1 MKKILLTLIMT
12 CTFAIGMQAQ
22 EIYKEVKN
30 LQKKVETIV
39 NDSTKDIET
48 RKVACFK
55 YDAIYYLIGKALIK
69 ATSRTATINNSLS
82 NDTDQEV
89 TYGYVDNEKYITQF
103 SLDTDWVKALAEVK

>member
-1 MKKILLTLIMT
+1 MKRILLTLIMAS
-12 CTFAIGMQAQ
+12 TFAIGMQAQ

-55 YDAIYYLIGKALIK
+55 YD
-69 ATSRTATINNSLS
+69 S
-82 NDTDQEV
+82 N
-89 TYGYVDNEKYITQF
+89 
-103 SLDTDWVKALAEVK
+103 